1 MKKAWIVNAS
11 LLLPGV
17 RSSPTSANPRAPPR
31 LQWCPPSLL
40 LIKSDFFDAMEM
52 YAKFLDVRNAIFTV
66 FFTMEFAFTPV
77 WATSPDTKSSDEAHP
92 QIHHFYACP
101 QRTDSVLGLATN
113 STFFVAFF

>member
-66 FFTMEFAFTPV
+66 FFTMEFTFTPV
-77 WATSPDTKSSDEAHP
+77 WATRNYQSRTICKSITSMPVH
-92 QIHHFYACP
+92 
-101 QRTDSVLGLATN
+101 RGLM
-113 STFFVAFF
+113 F